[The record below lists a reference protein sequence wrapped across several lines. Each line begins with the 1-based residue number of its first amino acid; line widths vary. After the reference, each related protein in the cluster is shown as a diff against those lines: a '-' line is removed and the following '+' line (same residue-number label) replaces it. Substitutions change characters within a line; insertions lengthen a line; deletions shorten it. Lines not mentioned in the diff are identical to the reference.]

1 MDTGRAKYIAG
12 READAS
18 SPDTLLALA
27 GRGSSHITDRR
38 SDFYGIAVP
47 VSGAGEALDVIA
59 GIKKA
64 NPGARHTAY
73 AYIAAGSRGTEK
85 RYSDDGEPQGTAGR
99 PMLELLERAGLDG
112 ALVAVTR
119 YFGGILLGT
128 GGLYRAYSGAAA
140 EALSDAGS
148 VVMRKYALMRAEFGY
163 DEWARTEKSLRPDIC
178 RIIVC
183 EYSSSVTVSAAVTPE
198 GAERFRAIVS
208 DVTCGRS
215 SPGISGYG
223 YYCFTE

>member
-1 MDTGRAKYIAG
+1 MMIDQDWNVDMTESYK
-12 READAS
+12 
-18 SPDTLLALA
+18 T
-27 GRGSSHITDRR
+27 
-38 SDFYGIAVP
+38 
-47 VSGAGEALDVIA
+47 VSGEGEAEIVEKKSRFIA
-59 GIKKA
+59 HVFPVESESEALEQIEKTKKKYWD
-64 NPGARHTAY
+64 ARHNCY
-73 AYIAAGSRGTEK
+73 AYVIGIDGK
-85 RYSDDGEPQGTAGR
+85 LQRYSDDGEPQGTAGR

-178 RIIVC
+178 RIIGC